1 MKPAA
6 VHYPLTVFYDAS
18 CPMCASEIQALK
30 SRDAHDRLRLVDC
43 SAAQFDDSV
52 LAGLSIAR
60 GDLMTLLHVRDARG
74 RWFIGVEAFEQAYR
88 AAGLETLAGWWG
100 SRKLRP
106 ILSRLYPWIARHRQL
121 LSRLGC
127 NALVRL
133 ALPKR

>member
-1 MKPAA
+1 MRPAP
-6 VHYPLTVFYDAS
+6 HYPLTVFYDAS
-18 CPMCASEIQALK
+18 CPMCAAEMHALK
-30 SRDAHDRLRLVDC
+30 SSDARGRLRLVDC
-43 SAAQFDDSV
+43 SAADFDHSV
-52 LAGLSIAR
+52 LAGLAITR
-60 GDLMTLLHVRDARG
+60 EDLMRLIHVRDARG
-74 RWFIGVEAFEQAYR
+74 RWFVGVEAFEHAYR

-106 ILSRLYPWIARHRQL
+106 LLSRLYPWIARHRQL